1 MVALMI
7 ARTPDSRNA
16 VEFAD
21 FISRR
26 RAKGTALAALA
37 FLIIQGALHPVFRT
51 DGYAQTGPRSWM
63 WAINAALLLAL
74 ILPAGGFIWGRR
86 VRELVND
93 DVSRANARTAAAVA
107 FWAAMA
113 IALGLYALPT
123 SKAMT
128 AHQAI
133 YLIVMP
139 ATGLAPLVFAWLE
152 SRALRD
158 G

>member
-1 MVALMI
+1 MLSRNHDA
-7 ARTPDSRNA
+7 RNA

-26 RAKGTALAALA
+26 RSKGTALAALA
-37 FLIIQGALHPVFRT
+37 FLIIQGILHPVFRT
-51 DGYAQTGPRSWM
+51 DAYAQSGLRSYM

-74 ILPAGGFIWGRR
+74 SLPAGGLIWGRR

-93 DVSRANARTAAAVA
+93 DVSRANARTAAAAA
-107 FWAAMA
+107 FWVAMV
-113 IALGLYALPT
+113 IALGLYALPV
-123 SKAMT
+123 SQAMT
-128 AHQAI
+128 ARQAI
-133 YLIVMP
+133 YLIVLP
-139 ATGLAPLVFAWLE
+139 TTGLAPLVFAWLE

>member
-1 MVALMI
+1 MM
-7 ARTPDSRNA
+7 ARPSESRNA

-26 RAKGTALAALA
+26 RVKGTTLAALA
-37 FLIIQGALHPVFRT
+37 FLIIQGVLHPVFRS
-51 DGYAQTGPRSWM
+51 DGYAQTGPRSYM
-63 WAINAALLLAL
+63 WAVNAALLLAL
-74 ILPAGGFIWGRR
+74 ILPVGGLIWGRR

-93 DVSRANARTAAAVA
+93 EVSRANARTAAATA
-107 FWAAMA
+107 FWVAMA
-113 IALGLYALPT
+113 IALGIYALPMT
-123 SKAMT
+123 TTMT
-128 AHQAI
+128 ARQAI

-139 ATGLAPLVFAWLE
+139 TTGLAPLVFAWLE

>member
-1 MVALMI
+1 MM
-7 ARTPDSRNA
+7 ARTSDTRNP

-21 FISRR
+21 FVSRR
-26 RAKGTALAALA
+26 RAKGTAVAALA
-37 FLIIQGALHPVFRT
+37 FLIIQGVVHPALRS
-51 DGYAQTGPRSWM
+51 DGYAQSGPRAYM

-74 ILPAGGFIWGRR
+74 ILPVGGLIWGRR

-107 FWAAMA
+107 FWVAMA
-113 IALGLYALPT
+113 IAFALFVLPSSRT
-123 SKAMT
+123 MT

-139 ATGLAPLVFAWLE
+139 TTALAPLVFAWLE

>member
-1 MVALMI
+1 MVTRMM

-37 FLIIQGALHPVFRT
+37 FLIIQGFLHPVFRT
-51 DGYAQTGPRSWM
+51 DGYAQSGPRGYM

-74 ILPAGGFIWGRR
+74 ILPIGGVVWGRR

-93 DVSRANARTAAAVA
+93 DVSRANARSAAAVA
-107 FWAAMA
+107 FWVAMI
-113 IALGLYALPT
+113 IALGLYALPI
-123 SKAMT
+123 SRGMT
-128 AHQAI
+128 ARQAI
-133 YLIVMP
+133 YLIVLP
-139 ATGLAPLVFAWLE
+139 TTGLAPLVFAWLE